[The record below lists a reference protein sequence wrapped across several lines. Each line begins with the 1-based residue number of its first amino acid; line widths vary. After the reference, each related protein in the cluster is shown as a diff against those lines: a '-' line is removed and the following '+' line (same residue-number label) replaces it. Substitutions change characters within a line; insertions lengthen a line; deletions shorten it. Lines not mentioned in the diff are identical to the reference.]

1 MADVGGAIPAS
12 PASHVPWRPSGAIL
26 LDAFLRWTV
35 PRRRTMPSPT
45 KRRLR
50 RALGAALGLATL
62 VLAAVPVHA
71 GSAEFVY
78 ARLCRKTFSVQGRTY
93 ALKRLGLV
101 TQCADKFL
109 KCELLNEIEGVN
121 PTDCRKAVTDACTKR
136 LGSAPDTALGKAG
149 LRFEL
154 KTGAVCET
162 AFFSYVDVLSTGPGG
177 LWFGNDSA
185 CASAIDLPSFLDC
198 LRDEVDARTDELVS
212 QLKPRTALLF
222 DNAGLG
228 DDFPHLVRP
237 PFVDQVVS
245 ATAAGSGL
253 LVDPGTIVVA
263 AGSAL
268 RFTVDA
274 ATIACGPSSNN
285 GRVEIT
291 VGSGPT
297 AVSYELDEPYTGE
310 VAEFGPWI
318 ATATIPYTIELKD
331 GSCDDQISG
340 IVSVP

>member
-1 MADVGGAIPAS
+1 
-12 PASHVPWRPSGAIL
+12 
-26 LDAFLRWTV
+26 
-35 PRRRTMPSPT
+35 MPSPP
-45 KRRLR
+45 KGRSR
-50 RALGAALGLATL
+50 RAVAVALGLAA
-62 VLAAVPVHA
+62 VALAAGLVHA

-78 ARLCRKTFSVQGRTY
+78 ARLCRKTFTVQGRTY

-121 PTDCRKAVTDACTKR
+121 PTDCRQAVTDACTKR
-136 LGSAPDTALGKAG
+136 LGSAPDTALGKAA

-162 AFFSYVDVLSTGPGG
+162 AFFSYADVLSTGAGG
-177 LWFGNDSA
+177 LWFGNDTA
-185 CASAIDLPSFLDC
+185 CASEIDLPSFLAC

-212 QLKPRTALLF
+212 TLKPRSALLF

-237 PFVDQVVS
+237 PFVDQVVA
-245 ATAAGSGL
+245 ATAAGSGV

-263 AGSAL
+263 QGSAL
-268 RFTVDA
+268 RVTGDA
-274 ATIACGPSSNN
+274 ATLGCGPASNN
-285 GRVEIT
+285 GRVTIT
-291 VGSGPT
+291 VGSGVT
-297 AVSYELDEPYTGE
+297 AQSHELREPYTGE

-331 GSCDDQISG
+331 GSCDDTISG
-340 IVSVP
+340 TVSVP